1 MASKLAERVS
11 NPLKSK
17 PHTKRIIVIEITDE
31 NKPKVL
37 FALLLTYSFKCPS
50 STYLSILGAM
60 TLRKKI
66 CRKITTKLK
75 IIFRL
80 YVVIHPINDSNI
92 VFMVVQ
98 RSCSALLTV
107 IHLKAHQLSDVV
119 S

>member
-1 MASKLAERVS
+1 MVHLNRQAHEA
-11 NPLKSK
+11 
-17 PHTKRIIVIEITDE
+17 RIYICGIEPEDE
-31 NKPKVL
+31 
-37 FALLLTYSFKCPS
+37 LLTEDQTMFLFCDAK
-50 STYLSILGAM
+50 AN
-60 TLRKKI
+60 
-66 CRKITTKLK
+66 ITTNII

-80 YVVIHPINDSNI
+80 FVVIHPINYSNI